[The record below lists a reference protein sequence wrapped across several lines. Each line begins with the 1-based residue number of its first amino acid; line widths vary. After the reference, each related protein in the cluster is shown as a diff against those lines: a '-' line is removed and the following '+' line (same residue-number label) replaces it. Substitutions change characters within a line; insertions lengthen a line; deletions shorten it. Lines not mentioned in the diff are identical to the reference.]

1 MPGGVETFEGNP
13 GDGSLPDRSGHRAG
27 APRFRRDDP
36 AVVLQN
42 LVVDTGGPGHPG
54 PVPPESFRPS

>member
-1 MPGGVETFEGNP
+1 
-13 GDGSLPDRSGHRAG
+13 
-27 APRFRRDDP
+27 
-36 AVVLQN
+36 VVLQN